1 MIMSEDQGRDQ
12 QVEILKMLKDQFRI
26 NMLFLVL
33 ITLLGVFVFI
43 SHYDLQAQQDP
54 SHLNSARISTMIQ
67 IMQYYSQGHEYVNNV
82 SGEPDFNCVNYSQ
95 GLYDILNELGYQPE
109 LVVGRDL
116 NNTKA
121 HMWVRVRWDIEPITG
136 QFVNNY
142 DEIYPNQ
149 TIEGR

>member
-1 MIMSEDQGRDQ
+1 MIMSEDQGSEEKYELMKFQ
-12 QVEILKMLKDQFRI
+12 LQI
-26 NMLFLVL
+26 NVLFLVL
-33 ITLLGVFVFI
+33 ITLLAVFVFI
-43 SHYDLQAQQDP
+43 SHFDEKQDMER
-54 SHLNSARISTMIQ
+54 LNNEKVATMIR
-67 IMQYYSQGHEYVNNV
+67 IMEYYAKNHEYVNNV
-82 SGEPDFNCVNYSQ
+82 TGEPDFNCVNYSH
-95 GLYDILNELGYQPE
+95 GMYDILESLGYQPE

-142 DEIYPNQ
+142 DEEYPKQ